1 MSEQMV
7 WEDSTAFVSVSV
19 WILSGVQ
26 GGSGVLLLV
35 QETLGQFCEVQERPT
50 RKATPTPDSKK
61 RFVLE
66 LIKVLFPSGESLLYP
81 YRAPP
86 PKKKPGFQ
94 ATAGPQW
101 SWATMRRKQM
111 LLERRERKTVS
122 QTPCNKVSPALP
134 GPEASKPRSPASSS
148 RRRSMAWLLGSGSG
162 LSRRQLGALGNA
174 AAAAHPRALVGRRS
188 REVAA
193 PTGAPDRQV

>member
-1 MSEQMV
+1 MV

-86 PKKKPGFQ
+86 PKKKSRVSKLPRDLNGVGPPCDGSRCFLRGGREKPSHRPRVTRSPRPYRVLKPASQ
-94 ATAGPQW
+94 GAQPAAAGGGAW
-101 SWATMRRKQM
+101 RGSWA
-111 LLERRERKTVS
+111 
-122 QTPCNKVSPALP
+122 P
-134 GPEASKPRSPASSS
+134 GA
-148 RRRSMAWLLGSGSG
+148 
-162 LSRRQLGALGNA
+162 
-174 AAAAHPRALVGRRS
+174 
-188 REVAA
+188 
-193 PTGAPDRQV
+193 D